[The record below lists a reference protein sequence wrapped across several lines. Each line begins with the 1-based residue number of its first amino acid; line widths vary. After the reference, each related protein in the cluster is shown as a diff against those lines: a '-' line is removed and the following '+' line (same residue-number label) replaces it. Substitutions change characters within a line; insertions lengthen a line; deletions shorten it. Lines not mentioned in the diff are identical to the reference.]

1 MFAFEVSLK
10 LSDKGTTFYLL
21 RVIMGKILLLVENVH
36 VFFLQGEMLFL
47 VKNYAECGALSDNA
61 VFYKYLTFMIV
72 FHNAS
77 GE

>member
-10 LSDKGTTFYLL
+10 LATKVQLFIYFVLL
-21 RVIMGKILLLVENVH
+21 WERFCCLLKMCM
-36 VFFLQGEMLFL
+36 FSFLQGEMLFL